1 MGTGARD
8 FGRSHPVDSPEFILI
23 MGELDE
29 LLGLV
34 QIRANQQR
42 DGFIDRHAAAVR
54 KRELESRIRAVHLP
68 HMARAGQSAARD
80 NHELAE
86 SFGKPIGDTYAAF
99 RTAAG
104 GMAAVA
110 EEHKELLV
118 KRGMSVTVLEDLKQS
133 LKDFDAAVDLGNAGR
148 AAHLEASAEL
158 KHLADEIVRRV
169 RLLDAVNQLHFRDD
183 PSVLAAWA
191 SVSRVQAAPKS
202 SAESPDAGEQGEA
215 PPAGTGDVR
224 PAA

>member
-1 MGTGARD
+1 MDGKVRRKVAMGTGARN

-29 LLGLV
+29 LLARV

-54 KRELESRIRAVHLP
+54 KRELESRIRGVHLP
-68 HMARAGQSAARD
+68 HLARAGQSAARD

-86 SFGKPIGDTYAAF
+86 FARPVGDTYAAF

-104 GMAAVA
+104 GMATVA
-110 EEHKELLV
+110 EEHKELMV
-118 KRGMSVTVLEDLKQS
+118 KRGMSLTVLEDLKQL
-133 LKDFDAAVDLGNAGR
+133 LKDFDAAVELGNAGR

-158 KHLADEIVRRV
+158 KRLADEIVRRV

-191 SVSRVQAAPKS
+191 SVSRVQATPKTMPS
-202 SAESPDAGEQGEA
+202 SKARGPCM
-215 PPAGTGDVR
+215 
-224 PAA
+224 